1 MYVLAE
7 NLTEGVDGVAVWT
20 SLHTHG
26 EDGLDHRDGYDDGAT
41 LMDSNLQPIPTK
53 RFEALSKGLEDVA
66 YMFELKKQ
74 LERLEGKLDKAEA
87 KSYLD
92 LITVKLPE
100 IVKATSQELVDEWR
114 NAVGTAIDKLSRL

>member
-1 MYVLAE
+1 MNTAW
-7 NLTEGVDGVAVWT
+7 LTFAVWT

-41 LMDSNLQPIPTK
+41 LMDSNLKPIPTK

-74 LERLEGKLDKAEA
+74 LERLEGKLDKAEYQ
-87 KSYLD
+87 KYLD
-92 LITVKLPE
+92 LITVKISE
-100 IVKATSQELVDEWR
+100 IVKAASQELVDEWR
-114 NAVGTAIDKLSRL
+114 DAVGTAIDKLSRL